1 MGVLFDLVIAEE
13 GTAEEIGRTERLFED
28 FRVFPTKM
36 LDPVTVDGL
45 FSLLDP
51 ASSDIESWWQAPLY
65 ETEDV
70 LWVYQWPPCFVERL
84 ANLVE
89 SERNDLAQRWSQ
101 TEEVQN
107 FYRGFSDLSP
117 SDVASDVGNFVN
129 DLCLFASEAVEG
141 RKCIFLR
148 IIL

>member
-13 GTAEEIGRTERLFED
+13 GAAEEIGKTERLFED

-45 FSLLDP
+45 FSLIDP
-51 ASSDIESWWQAPLY
+51 TSSDIESWSQAPLY

-84 ANLVE
+84 ANLLE
-89 SERNDLAQRWSQ
+89 SERDDLAQRWSQ

-107 FYRGFSDLSP
+107 FYHWFSDLSP
-117 SDVASDVGNFVN
+117 SEVTADVGNFVN